1 MVAILLKPTI
11 NNINFKNLTAKAI
24 CCGYNYS
31 KEHINEL
38 LKMVGLEDCNKKKV
52 MSFSTGMKQRLGI
65 ALAIMGNPDVIVL
78 DEPLNGLDIQGI
90 SDLRDLI
97 ENINKEYGTTFLISS
112 HILEELIKVSTDIII
127 IKEGKVL
134 RNISKEQM
142 LLEKG
147 DLPIDRYYLNVVNAN

>member
-1 MVAILLKPTI
+1 MLNEYLAKVKLLEADLEK
-11 NNINFKNLTAKAI
+11 L
-24 CCGYNYS
+24 
-31 KEHINEL
+31 NEL
-38 LKMVGLEDCNKKKV
+38 MKIDELDNKMVEMENQFNAEGWTNIPALQEYN
-52 MSFSTGMKQRLGI
+52 RLRSDKEQWVSLSSGV
-65 ALAIMGNPDVIVL
+65 N
-78 DEPLNGLDIQGI
+78 
-90 SDLRDLI
+90 DLRDLI